1 VDVDLSRRKAPRTVA
16 EQPKRRWWLPFDDA
30 LAMGVVYYLLIVTM
44 IVLSSATQYR
54 FFYGNF

>member
-1 VDVDLSRRKAPRTVA
+1 MA